1 VIPEVPTVAES
12 GLHGFESLQWFA
24 VFAPRNTPA
33 AIVDRLFVEVRK
45 ASESPS
51 VTSVLA
57 QEGLELAVNGP
68 QALTEF
74 HRIEIAKWQ
83 KIILALRESNVVL
96 E

>member
-1 VIPEVPTVAES
+1 
-12 GLHGFESLQWFA
+12 
-24 VFAPRNTPA
+24 
-33 AIVDRLFVEVRK
+33 
-45 ASESPS
+45 

-68 QALTEF
+68 RALAEF